1 MLGRCGVSAQGI
13 IDETDEYK
21 GVIILKRKFGSQMS
35 VWLISEVVAA
45 GREPAH
51 ISVAAEL
58 GLQFT

>member
-1 MLGRCGVSAQGI
+1 MSAQRI

-21 GVIILKRKFGSQMS
+21 GVITLKRRFGSQMS

-45 GREPAH
+45 RREPAH
-51 ISVAAEL
+51 ISVAAEV